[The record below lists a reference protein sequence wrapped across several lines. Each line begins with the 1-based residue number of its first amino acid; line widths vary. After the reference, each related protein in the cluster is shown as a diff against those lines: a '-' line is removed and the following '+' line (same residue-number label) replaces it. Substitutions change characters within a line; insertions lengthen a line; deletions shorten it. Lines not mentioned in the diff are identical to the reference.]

1 MMLLRALRV
10 DLKVGLRGILPVLV
24 GLSVVSVSCLI
35 VAYVRVDAVGAV
47 DVARLT
53 FADNVALVFAGSLPF
68 EYRPGVMFVPPLGW
82 TLLSM
87 LVLYASLS
95 YPYRDLM
102 GFGQQVLVREN
113 SRVMWLLSKCIWVLL
128 TCLLS
133 CAAIALT
140 AALWTFVH
148 GQEFNTLLH
157 SDALYLAAMLM
168 GPFKADT
175 LDGSGFLLCIVV
187 VLSSLSL
194 LQLFLSIFL
203 RPSISF
209 LSMILLLIAS
219 AYAQTWYLPGN
230 YLMFV
235 RWGGFIDGGVDM
247 WIGMAL
253 CVGAALVFGALG
265 FGCFCKMDL
274 VDREMAA

>member
-10 DLKVGLRGILPVLV
+10 DLKVGLRGIFPVLV
-24 GLSVVSVSCLI
+24 GLSIVSVSCLI

-53 FADNVALVFAGSLPF
+53 FADNVALIFAGSLPF

-140 AALWTFVH
+140 AVLWTFVR

-209 LSMILLLIAS
+209 LSMLLLLIAS

-247 WIGMAL
+247 WIGMVL
-253 CVGAALVFGALG
+253 CLGVALVFGASG

>member
-87 LVLYASLS
+87 LVLYSSLS

-113 SRVMWLLSKCIWVLL
+113 SRVTWLLSKCVWVILA
-128 TCLLS
+128 CILS
-133 CAAIALT
+133 CSVIALT
-140 AALWTFVH
+140 AVCWTLVH
-148 GQEFNTLLH
+148 GQGFDMLLH

-168 GPFKADT
+168 GPFRADV

-187 VLSSLSL
+187 VLCSLSL
-194 LQLFLSIFL
+194 LQLFLGILL
-203 RPSISF
+203 RPSIAYLF
-209 LSMILLLIAS
+209 MILLLIAS

-235 RWGGFIDGGVDM
+235 RWGGFVEGGVDVR
-247 WIGMAL
+247 IGMLL
-253 CVGAALVFGALG
+253 CLGVALVSVIAGIG
-265 FGCFCKMDL
+265 YFCKMDL
-274 VDREMAA
+274 VDREMSA

>member
-10 DLKVGLRGILPVLV
+10 DLKVGLHGILPVLL
-24 GLSVVSVSCLI
+24 GLSMVSVSCLI
-35 VAYVRVDAVGAV
+35 VACTRVDAVGSV
-47 DVARLT
+47 DVAELT
-53 FADNVALVFAGSLPF
+53 FADNIALIFAGSLPF

-113 SRVMWLLSKCIWVLL
+113 SRVTWLLSKCIWVAL
-128 TCLLS
+128 TCLLG
-133 CAAIALT
+133 CTIIVLVAAIWTLVQGQGLT
-140 AALWTFVH
+140 TV
-148 GQEFNTLLH
+148 LH
-157 SDALYLAAMLM
+157 SDALYLAAMLI
-168 GPFKADT
+168 GPFKADM
-175 LDGSGFLLCIVV
+175 LDGAGFMLCIVV
-187 VLSSLSL
+187 VLCSLSL

-235 RWGGFIDGGVDM
+235 RWGGFVEGGVDM
-247 WIGMAL
+247 WVGMML
-253 CVGAALVFGALG
+253 CLGVALVFGVVG
-265 FGCFCKMDL
+265 FGYFCKMDL

>member
-10 DLKVGLRGILPVLV
+10 DLKVGLHGILPVLL
-24 GLSVVSVSCLI
+24 GLSMVSVSCLI
-35 VAYVRVDAVGAV
+35 VAYTRVDAVGSV
-47 DVARLT
+47 DVAELT
-53 FADNVALVFAGSLPF
+53 FADNIALIFAGSLPF

-113 SRVMWLLSKCIWVLL
+113 SRVTWLLSKCIWVAL
-128 TCLLS
+128 TCLLG
-133 CAAIALT
+133 CTIIVLVAAI
-140 AALWTFVH
+140 WTLVQ
-148 GQEFNTLLH
+148 GQGFTTVLH

-168 GPFKADT
+168 GPFKADM
-175 LDGSGFLLCIVV
+175 LDGAGFMLCIVV
-187 VLSSLSL
+187 VLCSLSL

-235 RWGGFIDGGVDM
+235 RWGGFVEGGVDM
-247 WIGMAL
+247 WVGMML
-253 CVGAALVFGALG
+253 CLGVALVFGVVG
-265 FGCFCKMDL
+265 FGYFCKMDL